1 MTDYLKRLIGLS
13 PWSRMHRKAFLLGF
27 EEGMRV
33 GAEATITLINSGV
46 TFGDVNDY
54 IGREGRTIN

>member
-33 GAEATITLINSGV
+33 GELNNIQSAVAFIT
-46 TFGDVNDY
+46 DY
-54 IGREGRTIN
+54 ERRIETGEGRTIN